1 MAVAGCINAYDCAGC
16 YLTTLQQLQSDNI
29 GVAINYTAPSEYW
42 RRQLDYIKYT
52 DKCGCTCC
60 LTGENELRIVA
71 TQWVIKNFTLTNDD
85 TNEVVNV
92 KWNDL
97 FGSNRAYTM
106 VRYKTGSY
114 PTSITDWTLAVKE
127 TTQNQ
132 YSVSWY
138 NVSGLTDWTTYYFTA
153 FAVSQDGTIIV
164 VQNSSITTDFWYV
177 VNANT
182 LFFIKND
189 WEISDHSSYNHT
201 MQWYWTSNFYT
212 LSNWRKVIDFS
223 WSSIAYSNT
232 FNESIN
238 KTTFT
243 LHCRVKMKSWTT
255 EDNLVWRCGRNKNW
269 TETSDRRWLRIQRDS
284 WYSTYYI
291 LAWPN
296 STNRVSLWPSWIN
309 PWTSEFVLM
318 SATVNWWV
326 YKLYKNW
333 VLYNTR
339 SSSTIRWWSSTWTR
353 FYMWWAVYSDWT
365 KRSSTLSYAYMW
377 ETVLEDKTETD
388 AEVLNFYNKTKK
400 HYWY

>member
-29 GVAINYTAPSEYW
+29 GVAINYTAPWEYW

-164 VQNSSITTDFWYV
+164 VQSWTITTEFSTYI
-177 VNANT
+177 VNVNT
-182 LFFIKND
+182 RYYLNLDQSTWTFIDK
-189 WEISDHSSYNHT
+189 STYNHT
-201 MQWYWTSNFYT
+201 TTNNWIQYNANWIIKWCWYNNQNLKKIISWMNSWETFPTNFT
-212 LSNWRKVIDFS
+212 IMCFCKPTWNSRSTDHPMM
-223 WSSIAYSNT
+223 IAYSNASSKVVRWIWFNQTNSQVYFNHLLENVRRDTSSVSFSALNSRHHYALT
-232 FNESIN
+232 FNW
-238 KTTFT
+238 TTMIWYIDAVQKISANVSWSWTWTTTPTAWFT
-243 LHCRVKMKSWTT
+243 LFWRYITWKESDSSLSNVIQWYVDEAIC
-255 EDNLVWRCGRNKNW
+255 EDRTRTQAEIQTYLQKVWFI
-269 TETSDRRWLRIQRDS
+269 S
-284 WYSTYYI
+284 
-291 LAWPN
+291 
-296 STNRVSLWPSWIN
+296 
-309 PWTSEFVLM
+309 
-318 SATVNWWV
+318 
-326 YKLYKNW
+326 
-333 VLYNTR
+333 
-339 SSSTIRWWSSTWTR
+339 
-353 FYMWWAVYSDWT
+353 
-365 KRSSTLSYAYMW
+365 
-377 ETVLEDKTETD
+377 
-388 AEVLNFYNKTKK
+388 
-400 HYWY
+400 

>member
-29 GVAINYTAPSEYW
+29 GVAINYTAPWEYW

-106 VRYKTGSY
+106 VRYKTWSY

-164 VQNSSITTDFWYV
+164 VQQKTITTDFIFAWYQRV
-177 VNANT
+177 EYIGANWIQYT
-182 LFFIKND
+182 VIWNSFKT
-189 WEISDHSSYNHT
+189 SYK
-201 MQWYWTSNFYT
+201 SI
-212 LSNWRKVIDFS
+212 IDFKMTTIWWDYIPIWMRNSSNYRYWVDAWNGYFQIIS
-223 WSSIAYSNT
+223 WWN
-232 FNESIN
+232 
-238 KTTFT
+238 
-243 LHCRVKMKSWTT
+243 
-255 EDNLVWRCGRNKNW
+255 
-269 TETSDRRWLRIQRDS
+269 
-284 WYSTYYI
+284 
-291 LAWPN
+291 
-296 STNRVSLWPSWIN
+296 
-309 PWTSEFVLM
+309 
-318 SATVNWWV
+318 
-326 YKLYKNW
+326 
-333 VLYNTR
+333 
-339 SSSTIRWWSSTWTR
+339 
-353 FYMWWAVYSDWT
+353 DWT
-365 KRSSTLSYAYMW
+365 KTK
-377 ETVLEDKTETD
+377 VEDKNRHIITIDKNTAIVDWTSYSIKYVNATFSYWIWVFVYNQETIED
-388 AEVLNFYNKTKK
+388 RTNWRNDLYKLDIYDENWNHIYDLYPVYRKSDNVIWLLDIISKQFYTNRWSWTFTK
-400 HYWY
+400 WPNIN